1 LLFYLIYFSK
11 ARTLMGVDAL
21 TSLLNTSS
29 VNNLENGITGM
40 LLYMEGR
47 YFSDYEGRFM
57 QVLEGSECNVKK
69 LFEKIKIDER
79 HQGVLV
85 LKEAFQKER
94 NFPDWTMGFKAINPE
109 EYQKLSGFFALE
121 DGFLL
126 KEDSPG
132 GNVALD
138 FLKSFYEIAS
148 KL

>member
-1 LLFYLIYFSK
+1 MLFYLIYFSK
-11 ARTLMGVDAL
+11 ARTLMPEEGL
-21 TSLLNTSS
+21 TSLLNTSM
-29 VNNLENGITGM
+29 VNNLANGITGM

-57 QVLEGSECNVKK
+57 QVLEGSEHNVKN
-69 LFEKIKIDER
+69 LFEKIKKDGR
-79 HQGVLV
+79 HQGILV
-85 LKEAFQKER
+85 LRESFQKDR

-109 EYQKLSGFFALE
+109 EYQKLSGFFLLE

-126 KEDSPG
+126 KEDSPE

-138 FLKSFYEIAS
+138 FLKSFYEISS